1 MSQVAISGNASGTGT
16 LTIAAPS
23 TNSNYTLTLPTN
35 TGTLISTK
43 SAGTV
48 LQVVQTTKTDT
59 FTTTSTTYTD
69 VTGIS
74 VSITPTS
81 STSKILVFA
90 NLNASV
96 TAADNYFAFQLVR
109 GSTAIFNGDA
119 ASSRTVG
126 SVGSALITGTGSV
139 NYILPMSINYLD
151 SPATTS
157 STTYKIQGLVQS
169 GQTLVL
175 NRSGNDTN
183 AIYGIRTAS
192 SITVMEIAA

>member
-1 MSQVAISGNASGTGT
+1 MSLVAISGNASGTGT
-16 LTIAAPS
+16 LTIAAPN

-48 LQVVQTTKTDT
+48 LQVLQTVKTDT

-81 STSKILVFA
+81 ATSKILVFA

-96 TAADNYFAFQLVR
+96 TATDNYFAFQLVR

-126 SVGSALITGTGSV
+126 SVGSALITGSLGVTESLGVRGTSAFGV
-139 NYILPMSINYLD
+139 TDLLSIWRGNNHNLSFYFH
-151 SPATTS
+151 SQS
-157 STTYKIQGLVQS
+157 IIQLGYQYC
-169 GQTLVL
+169 TL
-175 NRSGNDTN
+175 
-183 AIYGIRTAS
+183 
-192 SITVMEIAA
+192 